1 MPPNTTRKQLNTFT
15 LGTRTKNKKDHIKSV
30 IQIHK
35 EKGLGLLQVSTT
47 GKIRSKHRVLQT
59 PWCCHNTEV

>member
-15 LGTRTKNKKDHIKSV
+15 LGTRTKNKKDHIKAV
-30 IQIHK
+30 IQIHE

-47 GKIRSKHRVLQT
+47 GTVRSKRRVLQA
-59 PWCCHNTEV
+59 PRCCHNTEV